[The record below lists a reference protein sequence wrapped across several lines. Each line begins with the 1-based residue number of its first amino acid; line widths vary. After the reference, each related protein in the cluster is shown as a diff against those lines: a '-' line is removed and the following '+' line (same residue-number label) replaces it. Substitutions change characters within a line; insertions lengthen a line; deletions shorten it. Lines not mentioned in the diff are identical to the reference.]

1 MFRLKELRLENGIK
15 RSKMSADL
23 GINAGTLANYENEL
37 RQAPYDYLVMFAD
50 YFDVSIDYLLG
61 REGGGGVPLSGGAL
75 NSHEKT
81 LISDYRQCSSTGK
94 RRIEEYAGMCKDC
107 LWK

>member
-37 RQAPYDYLVMFAD
+37 RQAP
-50 YFDVSIDYLLG
+50 
-61 REGGGGVPLSGGAL
+61 
-75 NSHEKT
+75 H
-81 LISDYRQCSSTGK
+81 
-94 RRIEEYAGMCKDC
+94 RRIRGHVQRLPLEIAQ
-107 LWK
+107 LQ